1 MGRWPWYP
9 DGVARGWESKAIE
22 SQQADRE
29 PSGRR
34 GPALSADALARQQR
48 AKSVAL
54 ALADA
59 SAQLQAACR
68 PVHRDALQQRV
79 TALRALLTDLEA
91 APEIP
96 ER

>member
-1 MGRWPWYP
+1 M
-9 DGVARGWESKAIE
+9 ARGWESKAIE

-29 PSGRR
+29 PVGRR
-34 GPALSADALARQQR
+34 GPVLGPEALARQER

-68 PVHRDALQQRV
+68 PVHREALQQRV
-79 TALRALLTDLEA
+79 AALRALLADLET
-91 APEIP
+91 APETA

>member
-1 MGRWPWYP
+1 M
-9 DGVARGWESKAIE
+9 ARGWESKAIE

-34 GPALSADALARQQR
+34 GPALSPEALARQER

-68 PVHRDALQQRV
+68 PVQREVLQQRV
-79 TALRALLTDLEA
+79 VALRALLADLEGPSEA
-91 APEIP
+91 AG
-96 ER
+96 R